1 MEIVITRELL
11 GNHKAVQSALAAG
24 QSITWTSRG
33 KVIAHLHPP
42 TSGKKKKSAN
52 FDWVGRARSSGAI
65 NQDEPSA
72 ASILYA
78 DRD

>member
-1 MEIVITRELL
+1 METVTTRELL

-42 TSGKKKKSAN
+42 AADKHKKTAEI
-52 FDWVGRARSSGAI
+52 DWLGRARRSGAV
-65 NQDEPSA
+65 NQDGPSIT
-72 ASILYA
+72 SYLYA
-78 DRD
+78 DRN